1 MKRTKFALAALLLMI
16 ATAAVALVAA
26 TAGSA
31 KRSDVFKVAWIYVG
45 PHNDGGW
52 SQAHDAGRLFVQ
64 KQLGSKVQTT
74 YKENIAVGAQL
85 NSTVAS
91 LVQQGYKMI
100 FGTSYGYFSKAL
112 AAKYPNVLFEQATGT
127 DTAKNLAEYFGA
139 AEDTVFLSGMAAG
152 AASKS
157 GNIGYVVAFPIP
169 EVIRHANAFTLGAQL
184 THPGAKVHLVWTLN
198 WFDPAKEKKAA
209 ESLVSAGADVL
220 GQNVDSP
227 ATGQFAES
235 KSIPWVGYD
244 SDAKS
249 FAPKSWLTASV
260 YDWGKYYLQRVQAA
274 MNGTWKSGFYYGS
287 IKDGFTGLA
296 PYGPD
301 VNAATKAKIAAKMTA
316 IENGSFYEFTGPLYD
331 QSGKLRVAKGQKMQV
346 LTGGTNSLYGMNWLV
361 KGVIG
366 SPTGK

>member
-1 MKRTKFALAALLLMI
+1 MKRKKTALAALLLM
-16 ATAAVALVAA
+16 TAALVALVAA
-26 TAGSA
+26 TAGTA
-31 KRSDVFKVAWIYVG
+31 KRTDVFKVAWIYVG

-52 SQAHDAGRLFVQ
+52 SQAHDEGRQYVQ
-64 KQLGSKVQTT
+64 KMLGSKVQTT
-74 YKENIAVGAQL
+74 YKENIAVGPQL
-85 NSTVAS
+85 QQTVQS

-100 FGTSYGYFSKAL
+100 FGTSYGFFDKKL

-152 AASKS
+152 AASKT
-157 GNIGYVVAFPIP
+157 GHIGYVVAYPIP
-169 EVIRHANAFTLGAQL
+169 EVIRHANAFALGAQL
-184 THPGAKVHLVWTLN
+184 MHPGATVRLVWTLN

-209 ESLVSAGADVL
+209 ESLASAGVDVL

-235 KSIPWVGYD
+235 KGIPWVGYD
-244 SDAKS
+244 SDAQK

-260 YDWGKYYLQRVQAA
+260 YNWGKYYLARVKAA

-301 VNAATKAKIAAKMTA
+301 VTAATKAKIAAKMKQ
-316 IENGSFYEFTGPLYD
+316 IEQGKFYEFSGPLYD
-331 QSGKLRVAKGQKMQV
+331 QNGKLRVPKGQKMQV
-346 LTGGTNSLYGMNWLV
+346 LKGGTNSLYGMNWLV